1 MAQPRPP
8 PSTTRPRPALYPPG
22 MALGF
27 ELVDLTD
34 EERALQAEVR
44 AFLAAELP
52 KGSFEPGLGMDAPAD
67 RAFSRKLGARG
78 WLGMAMPARYGG
90 GDRGAVARFLV
101 VEELL
106 RWGAPVYDHWTADR
120 QSCQVI
126 LRYGTEEQRQ
136 RFIPPI
142 CAGEIAFCIG
152 LSEPDAGS
160 DLAAVK
166 SRAVKVDGGWLL
178 NGTKIWTT
186 AAHAADWFIV
196 LCRTADAEDRH
207 HGLSQL
213 LVDLRSPG
221 VQVNPIHFLDGGHH
235 FAEVVLA
242 DVFVP
247 DELLL
252 GEAGNGWQQTGNE
265 LAYERGGPDRYLS
278 TWLLVE
284 QYLRD
289 HEGTALGE
297 RATEV
302 LGWAVSRY
310 WGVRQLSIAVNRM
323 IDRGLAPAAEAALV
337 KDLGTRFEQDVIAA
351 VADLVDELPSL
362 DSASLLVRLLARSI
376 LAGPSYTIRG
386 GTTEVL
392 VGIVAKGLR

>member
-1 MAQPRPP
+1 V
-8 PSTTRPRPALYPPG
+8 T
-22 MALGF
+22 LGF

-34 EERALQAEVR
+34 DELALQREVR

-67 RAFSRKLGARG
+67 REFSRKLGARG
-78 WLGMAMPARYGG
+78 WLGMAMPIAYGG
-90 GDRGAVARFLV
+90 AARGAVDRFLV

-106 RWGAPVYDHWTADR
+106 RWGAPVYHHWTADR

-126 LRYGTEEQRQ
+126 LRFGTEEQKQ
-136 RFIPPI
+136 RFIPAI
-142 CAGEIAFCIG
+142 CSGELAFCIG

-166 SRAVKVDGGWLL
+166 TRVEKVDGGWLM

-196 LCRTADAEDRH
+196 LCRSAEAEDRH
-207 HGLSQL
+207 DGLSQL
-213 LVDLRSPG
+213 LVDLKSPG

-235 FAEVVLA
+235 FSEVVLT
-242 DVFVP
+242 DVFIP
-247 DELLL
+247 DDLLL
-252 GEAGNGWQQTGNE
+252 GEAGKGWQQTGNE
-265 LAYERGGPDRYLS
+265 LAFERGGPDRFLS
-278 TWLLVE
+278 TWTLVE

-289 HEGTALGE
+289 NEGTQIGE
-297 RATEV
+297 RAEDF
-302 LGWAVSRY
+302 LGWALARF
-310 WGVRQLSIAVNRM
+310 WGIRQLSIAVNRM

-351 VADLVDELPSL
+351 LTELVETFPSL
-362 DSASLLVRLLARSI
+362 DSRSLLDRLLARSI
-376 LAGPSYTIRG
+376 LSGPSYTIRG

>member
-1 MAQPRPP
+1 M
-8 PSTTRPRPALYPPG
+8 T
-22 MALGF
+22 LGF
-27 ELVDLTD
+27 ELVELTD
-34 EERALQAEVR
+34 DERALQQEVR
-44 AFLAAELP
+44 AFLAEELP
-52 KGSFEPGLGMDAPAD
+52 RGTFEPGLGMDAPAD
-67 RAFSRKLGARG
+67 RSFSRKLGAKG

-90 GDRGAVARFLV
+90 GDRGAVDRFLV

-106 RWGAPVYDHWTADR
+106 RWGAPVYHHWTADR

-126 LRYGTEEQRQ
+126 LRFGTEEQKQ
-136 RFIPPI
+136 RFIPAI
-142 CAGEIAFCIG
+142 CAGALAFCIG

-166 SRAVKVDGGWLL
+166 TRAVKVDGGWQL

-186 AAHAADWFIV
+186 AAHEADWFIV

-213 LVDLRSPG
+213 LVDLSSPG
-221 VQVNPIHFLDGGHH
+221 VQVNPIPFLDGGHH
-235 FAEVVLA
+235 FSEVVMT

-252 GEAGNGWQQTGNE
+252 GEAGRGWEQTGNE
-265 LAYERGGPDRYLS
+265 LAYERGGPDRFLS
-278 TWLLVE
+278 TWTLVE

-289 HEGTALGE
+289 HEGTELGE
-297 RATEV
+297 RARELT
-302 LGWAVSRY
+302 GWAVARF
-310 WGVRQLSIAVNRM
+310 WGIRQLSIAVNRM

-351 VADLVDELPSL
+351 LAELHDGFASL
-362 DSASLLVRLLARSI
+362 DSQSLFERLLARSI

-386 GTTEVL
+386 GTTEIL
-392 VGIVAKGLR
+392 VGIISKGLR

>member
-1 MAQPRPP
+1 V
-8 PSTTRPRPALYPPG
+8 
-22 MALGF
+22 ALGF
-27 ELVDLTD
+27 ELVELTE

-44 AFLAAELP
+44 AFLAEELP
-52 KGSFEPGLGMDAPAD
+52 RGSFEPGLGMDAPAD
-67 RAFSRKLGARG
+67 RAFSRKLGERG

-90 GDRGAVARFLV
+90 PERGAVDRFLV

-106 RWGAPVYDHWTADR
+106 RWGAPVYHHWMADR

-126 LRYGTEEQRQ
+126 LRFGTEEQKR
-136 RFIPPI
+136 RFLPAI
-142 CAGEIAFCIG
+142 CAGELAFCIG

-166 SRAVKVDGGWLL
+166 TRAEKVDGGWRL

-186 AAHAADWFIV
+186 AAHAADWYVV

-207 HGLSQL
+207 DGLSQL
-213 LVDLRSPG
+213 LVDLTSPG
-221 VQVNPIHFLDGGHH
+221 VQVNPIPFLDGSDH
-235 FAEVVLA
+235 FSEVVLT

-247 DELLL
+247 DDLLL
-252 GEAGNGWQQTGNE
+252 GEAGRGWAQTGNE
-265 LAYERGGPDRYLS
+265 LSFERGGPDRFLS

-284 QYLRD
+284 QFLRD
-289 HEGTALGE
+289 HEGSELGE

-302 LGWAVSRY
+302 VGWAVARS
-310 WGVRQLSIAVNRM
+310 WGIRQLSIAVNRM
-323 IDRGLAPAAEAALV
+323 VDRGLAPAAEAALV

-351 VADLVDELPSL
+351 FAELVEALPSL
-362 DSASLLVRLLARSI
+362 DGRRLLDRLLARS
-376 LAGPSYTIRG
+376 LLSGPSYTIRG

>member
-1 MAQPRPP
+1 V
-8 PSTTRPRPALYPPG
+8 T
-22 MALGF
+22 LGF
-27 ELVDLTD
+27 ELVELTD
-34 EERALQAEVR
+34 DERALQMEVR
-44 AFLAAELP
+44 EFLAEELP
-52 KGSFEPGLGMDAPAD
+52 RGSFEPGLGMDAPAD

-78 WLGMAMPARYGG
+78 WLGMAMPVRYGG
-90 GDRGAVARFLV
+90 AERSAVHRFLV

-106 RWGAPVYDHWTADR
+106 RWGAPVYDHWMADR
-120 QSCQVI
+120 QSCQVL
-126 LRYGTEEQRQ
+126 LRFGTDAQKQ
-136 RFIPPI
+136 RFIPAI
-142 CAGEIAFCIG
+142 CAGEVAFCIG

-166 SRAVKVDGGWLL
+166 TRAEKVDGGWRV

-186 AAHAADWFIV
+186 AAHLADWYTV

-207 HGLSQL
+207 DGLSQL
-213 LVDLRSPG
+213 LIDLRSPG
-221 VQVNPIHFLDGGHH
+221 VQINPIRFLDGGHH
-235 FAEVVLA
+235 FSEVVLT

-247 DELLL
+247 DGLLL
-252 GEAGNGWQQTGNE
+252 GEPGMGWQQTGNE
-265 LAYERGGPDRYLS
+265 LAFERGGPDRFLS

-289 HEGTALGE
+289 HEGTAMGE

-302 LGWAVSRY
+302 LGWAVARS
-310 WGVRQLSIAVNRM
+310 WGIRQLSIAVNRM
-323 IDRGLAPAAEAALV
+323 IDRGFSPVAEAAMV
-337 KDLGTRFEQDVIAA
+337 KDIGTRFEQDVILSLTE
-351 VADLVDELPSL
+351 LVEAFPSL
-362 DSASLLVRLLARSI
+362 DSRSLLERLLARSI